1 MTCSKEKPMF
11 TPKLNRYAIC
21 LVGFPETVFDHEYGY
36 ASHDLEPDQH
46 DDPNDIPCTL
56 FVRGYVEAR
65 SPAEAL
71 ELVLTSEKFADLR
84 LEMEIL
90 DANGDRYELI
100 AEEAQF
106 FEGEPE
112 SDY

>member
-1 MTCSKEKPMF
+1 MNCSKEKTVF
-11 TPKLNRYAIC
+11 TPKLSQYAIR
-21 LVGFPETVFDHEYGY
+21 LVGFPEPVFDHVYGC
-36 ASHDLEPDQH
+36 ASHEPELDQY
-46 DDPNDIPCTL
+46 DPNDIPCSIV
-56 FVRGYVEAR
+56 VRGYVEAR
-65 SPAEAL
+65 SPEEAL
-71 ELVLTSEKFADLR
+71 EIVFTCEKFADLR

-112 SDY
+112 SDF

>member
-1 MTCSKEKPMF
+1 MSH
-11 TPKLNRYAIC
+11 PKLIRYAIC
-21 LVGFPETVFDHEYGY
+21 LTGSQEPVFDHEYGY
-36 ASHDLEPDQH
+36 ASHDLEPDQY
-46 DDPNDIPCTL
+46 DDPNDIPCSVV
-56 FVRGYVEAR
+56 VRGYVEAR
-65 SPAEAL
+65 SPEEAL
-71 ELVLTSEKFADLR
+71 EIVFTCETFADLR

-106 FEGEPE
+106 FESEPE